1 MVVVV
6 VVGVVV
12 VIIVVVVVVVF
23 LPNISPHKKLHPN
36 CVKKDFVI
44 GWCGLVGLVGQ
55 KMAVTISNLLC
66 IVFGQF
72 KPPCRILNIAIGI
85 LASRCITL

>member
-6 VVGVVV
+6 VVGVVVVVV

-55 KMAVTISNLLC
+55 KMAVTISNLLYT
-66 IVFGQF
+66 VFCQF
-72 KPPCRILNIAIGI
+72 KPPRNLVKKKTAVKFFD
-85 LASRCITL
+85 